1 MRGSLVT
8 QLLYL
13 CVLKKSVCVH
23 VYMLCACAMVCVEV
37 RGHFRNMFL
46 PSALLRQGLFSCSS
60 SCCCSFS
67 VCAAATES
75 LGDSSVPVS
84 HLAIGETELWVPL
97 HLAF

>member
-23 VYMLCACAMVCVEV
+23 VCMLCECAMVRVEV

-46 PSALLRQGLFSCSS
+46 PSTLLRQSLFSCSS
-60 SCCCSFS
+60 AFCSSS
-67 VCAAATES
+67 VAPAAAAAVES

-84 HLAIGETELWVPL
+84 HLAI
-97 HLAF
+97 